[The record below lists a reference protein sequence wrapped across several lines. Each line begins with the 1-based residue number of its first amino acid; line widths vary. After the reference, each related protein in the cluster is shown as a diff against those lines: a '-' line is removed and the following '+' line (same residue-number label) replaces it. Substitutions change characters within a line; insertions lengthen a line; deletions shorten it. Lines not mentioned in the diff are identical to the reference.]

1 MIVLYGC
8 YVFILYKLIL
18 PQYEHIT
25 YLSYILYDTIRM
37 QLPNS
42 HSDDVDNDTNNPL
55 IKKKN
60 NDLQEE
66 RNPLIVSPT
75 QSEKVRIIVKPP
87 TLNDKESLKSKV
99 EEAFES
105 VKETTSN
112 ILNKAIKVEEQD
124 ITSFKTFSEKV
135 SKTQQQQPQQESPE
149 EEYVIPVIAEDYSL
163 SKKTLSEDI
172 NIEKR
177 WIEHDEIKI
186 PVRYEKV
193 FVNDKEIDVYSKQ
206 GAISQIKEKISDLV
220 HSTKRENEPEE
231 EKEENTKNQNANK
244 ETENKK
250 RGAVEEEQLQ
260 LKGEIVPLFD
270 NTQNEDNNIN
280 SSSNNIKEL
289 TKNERQA
296 LIPLY
301 AEEITISKKLV
312 KIGEILLSKRRVIE
326 EENVNVVTTK
336 ERVSVQHPDGKKE
349 KLTTY

>member
-1 MIVLYGC
+1 
-8 YVFILYKLIL
+8 
-18 PQYEHIT
+18 
-25 YLSYILYDTIRM
+25 M

-42 HSDDVDNDTNNPL
+42 QPDNVDDDDNPL

-60 NDLQEE
+60 NGLTDD
-66 RNPLIVSPT
+66 RNPLIVPPS
-75 QSEKVRIIVKPP
+75 QSEQVRIIVKSP
-87 TLNDKESLKSKV
+87 TLKDKESLITKV

-124 ITSFKTFSEKV
+124 INSFKSNSEKG
-135 SKTQQQQPQQESPE
+135 SKIQQQESNE
-149 EEYVIPVIAEDYSL
+149 EIYVIPVIAEDYSL

-220 HSTKRENEPEE
+220 HSTKIENETED
-231 EKEENTKNQNANK
+231 EKEIIKNENDNNEAK
-244 ETENKK
+244 NKK
-250 RGAVEEEQLQ
+250 RALGEEEELQ
-260 LKGEIVPLFD
+260 LKGEVVPLFD
-270 NTQNEDNNIN
+270 NTQNEDNMHN
-280 SSSNNIKEL
+280 SRSNNNEEF
-289 TKNERQA
+289 TKNKNQA

-301 AEEITISKKLV
+301 AEEVTISKKLV
-312 KIGEILLSKRRVIE
+312 KVGEILVSKRRVIE
-326 EENVNVVTTK
+326 KENVNVESIK
-336 ERVSVQHPDGKKE
+336 ERISVEHPDGKKE
-349 KLTTY
+349 KLTGY